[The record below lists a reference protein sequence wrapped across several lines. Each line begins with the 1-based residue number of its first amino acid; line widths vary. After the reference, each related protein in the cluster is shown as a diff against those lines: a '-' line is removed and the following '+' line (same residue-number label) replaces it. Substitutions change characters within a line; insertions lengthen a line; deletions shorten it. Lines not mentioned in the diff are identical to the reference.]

1 MPSLQW
7 GARESFRVEN
17 SMLPVEFDSSKV
29 TPVFRRD
36 LEMVRGWEAGIHFP
50 LPDRAPLPALSPFL
64 A

>member
-1 MPSLQW
+1 
-7 GARESFRVEN
+7 
-17 SMLPVEFDSSKV
+17 MLPVEFDSSKV